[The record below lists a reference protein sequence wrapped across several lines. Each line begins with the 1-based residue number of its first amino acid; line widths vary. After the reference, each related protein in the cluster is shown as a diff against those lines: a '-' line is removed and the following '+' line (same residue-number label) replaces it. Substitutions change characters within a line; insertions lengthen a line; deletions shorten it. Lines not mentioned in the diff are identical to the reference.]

1 MQEQDRLLM
10 KKHELEQLIMDNQE
24 LYVQS
29 GQGNGMLSSY
39 ASHPADLASHLQVL
53 NIELE
58 RINEALAQDNP
69 EQLS

>member
-1 MQEQDRLLM
+1 MEEQDRLLM

-24 LYVQS
+24 RYLQ
-29 GQGNGMLSSY
+29 SSY